1 MAYLIFQINL
11 EIILLEHFLEQ
22 LVASAHCVEREREQ
36 TALDYSLV
44 KTYNFSLHVLKSF
57 GA

>member
-1 MAYLIFQINL
+1 MAYLIFKLNL
-11 EIILLEHFLEQ
+11 EIILLEQ
-22 LVASAHCVEREREQ
+22 LLALAHYVEREREEI
-36 TALDYSLV
+36 ALDYSSV

>member
-1 MAYLIFQINL
+1 MNL